1 MTGFTFLKISGEE
14 IPVKRDDYSL
24 EYADVEASSTGKTEA
39 GTNHVD
45 LIREGVPEVA
55 VTLTVTRKW
64 LQKLRTF
71 KRAGVLDCE
80 YYDAGT
86 GSLIPW
92 KARMAD
98 FSVKVDDSS
107 KADGAVWDVSFRLE
121 DMETDV

>member
-1 MTGFTFLKISGEE
+1 MTGMTFLKISGEE
-14 IPVKRDDYSL
+14 IPVKRDDYSV
-24 EYADVEASSTGKTEA
+24 EYVDVEASSTQKTEA

-45 LIREGVPEVA
+45 LIREGVPEVS
-55 VTLTVTRKW
+55 VTLTVTRSW
-64 LQKLRTF
+64 LQKLRMF

-92 KARMAD
+92 QARMVD

>member
-1 MTGFTFLKISGEE
+1 MTGMTFLKISGEE
-14 IPVKRDDYSL
+14 IPVKRDDYSV
-24 EYADVEASSTGKTEA
+24 EYVDVEASSTQKTEA

-45 LIREGVPEVA
+45 LIREGVPEVS
-55 VTLTVTRKW
+55 VTLTVTRGW
-64 LQKLRTF
+64 LQKLRMF

-92 KARMAD
+92 QARMVD

>member
-1 MTGFTFLKISGEE
+1 MTGMTFLKISGEE

-24 EYADVEASSTGKTEA
+24 EYVDVEASSTQKTEA

-45 LIREGVPEVA
+45 LIREGVPEVS
-55 VTLTVTRKW
+55 VTLTVTRSW
-64 LQKLRTF
+64 LQKLRMF

-92 KARMAD
+92 QARMVD

>member
-1 MTGFTFLKISGEE
+1 MTGMTFLKISGEE
-14 IPVKRDDYSL
+14 IPVKRDDYSM
-24 EYADVEASSTGKTEA
+24 EYVDVEASSTQKTEA

-45 LIREGVPEVA
+45 LIREGVPEVS
-55 VTLTVTRKW
+55 VTLTVTRSW
-64 LQKLRTF
+64 LQKLRMF

-92 KARMAD
+92 QARMVD